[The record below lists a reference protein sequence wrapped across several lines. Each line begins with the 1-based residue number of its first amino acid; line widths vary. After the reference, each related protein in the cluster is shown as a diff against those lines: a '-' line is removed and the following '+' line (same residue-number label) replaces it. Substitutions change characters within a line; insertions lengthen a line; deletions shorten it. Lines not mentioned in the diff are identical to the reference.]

1 MFKGQL
7 WSAINI
13 SEGRQVEALCRLA
26 DELTS
31 SGSQV
36 ADWSADADHNR
47 SVFSLVGNR
56 EQLLGSLQTLF
67 SWAEQHIDLGQHQGE
82 HPRLGAVD
90 VVPFAPLGS
99 TSMNEAKLAA
109 REAAQT
115 IADDFRLPVF
125 LYRESSPQDALPV
138 TLPFLRKGGLAK
150 LTERIAKGEVRA
162 DFGPNVPHPTLGVS
176 VFGARPPLVAYNCVL
191 DTADLELGRK
201 IASLVR
207 HSGGGP
213 QGLQALAF
221 PLAARSGAVQISM
234 NLLEPHITPPHL
246 AFLRVDQVSREF
258 GTKVVSSELI
268 GLIPEKALR
277 DAFCHF
283 LKLESLR
290 PNQIAEQN
298 LIPGELRKCDE
309 PN

>member
-1 MFKGQL
+1 MD
-7 WSAINI
+7 
-13 SEGRQVEALCRLA
+13 ALGSLA
-26 DELTS
+26 DALAA
-31 SGSQV
+31 SGSQL

-56 EQLLGSLQTLF
+56 EQLLASLRTLF
-67 SWAEQHIDLGQHQGE
+67 SWAVQHIDLSQHQGE

-99 TSMNEAKLAA
+99 TSMSEAK
-109 REAAQT
+109 EAAVQVAK
-115 IADDFRLPVF
+115 IVADEFRVPIF
-125 LYRESSPQDALPV
+125 LYRESSPQEALPV
-138 TLPFLRKGGLAK
+138 TLPFLRKGGLAR
-150 LTERIAKGEVRA
+150 LSERIAEGEVRP
-162 DFGPNVPHPTLGVS
+162 DFGPGSPHPTLGVS

-191 DTADLELGRK
+191 DTADLDLGRK

-213 QGLQALAF
+213 PALQALAF

-234 NLLEPHITPPHL
+234 NLLDPNITPPHV